1 MVTYLDWPIFGNQN
15 LKVFICNIWCLTLDQ
30 NFTFE
35 FLIKICQFNIFNFQ
49 LFTCWLLHLEDI
61 FKFFRLQT
69 YFLDLLL
76 KLNFS
81 RFCNN
86 LWFHGFIEPRALS
99 LNEPWPDFEAR
110 VVITLCFFFIL
121 LTLSSSFDC
130 RRLIARNSEISF
142 SSFEFL
148 SICFLALSWLFSSS
162 LIRLSFCSS
171 CFKTLSS
178 VLVWTLL
185 SFTWIGQ
192 AWISRFFWT
201 TKKVF

>member
-1 MVTYLDWPIFGNQN
+1 MLTAPPWGYFQILQTSN
-15 LKVFICNIWCLTLDQ
+15 LFPRFAPEN
-30 NFTFE
+30 E
-35 FLIKICQFNIFNFQ
+35 FLGKFMVSWIYRSESS
-49 LFTCWLLHLEDI
+49 TLE
-61 FKFFRLQT
+61 
-69 YFLDLLL
+69 
-76 KLNFS
+76 
-81 RFCNN
+81 
-86 LWFHGFIEPRALS
+86 
-99 LNEPWPDFEAR
+99 WPDFDVC

-201 TKKVF
+201 KKKYFKGSEHSKTCQGTINSSGKPTGLITRYGLV